1 MKKDGERSKPIRQK
15 KAVPPGYL
23 HDLLHSRHLMR
34 TVGLR
39 GSQTSGFHTMP
50 KGNGVHKK
58 MMEIRKR
65 GHALLN
71 KPSLLGTPTLPEL
84 FQQREMF
91 LQKKKRDEDVETPY
105 RCRPNDP
112 TGLLS
117 LPEDVLLKVVCHL
130 NHEEIKPLFRV
141 CKDLRNTLR
150 EAVKFHFNYATP
162 TVAAAEDCLP
172 EAKKPKRRKAVTA
185 YAGVMAHLK
194 RGQRNVIERDAPN
207 SANST
212 GPRALSFTP
221 QTTPV
226 SRNPTA
232 ELKFK
237 D

>member
-39 GSQTSGFHTMP
+39 GSQTSGSHTMP

-65 GHALLN
+65 GHSLLN

-105 RCRPNDP
+105 KCRPNDP

-117 LPEDVLLKVVCHL
+117 LPEDVLVRVLSLCLSVSLSLCLSVCVFQGLHVLLLLQLKVVCHL

-141 CKDLRNTLR
+141 CKDLRNTVR
-150 EAVKFHFNYATP
+150 VWYR
-162 TVAAAEDCLP
+162 VLP
-172 EAKKPKRRKAVTA
+172 
-185 YAGVMAHLK
+185 
-194 RGQRNVIERDAPN
+194 DAM
-207 SANST
+207 
-212 GPRALSFTP
+212 
-221 QTTPV
+221 
-226 SRNPTA
+226 
-232 ELKFK
+232 
-237 D
+237 